1 MRILLTNRVL
11 EGRTGTETHLRD
23 LALGLKA
30 RGHEVAVAAPRLGEL
45 ARALAAEGIP
55 GVADPFD
62 LPWTPDLIHGHHAE
76 ETLTALAACP
86 GVPGLFVV
94 HDAGAW
100 HDAPP
105 RHPRLLRYYAVD
117 EACADRI
124 REAGLP
130 VAGLLPN
137 AVDLARFRPRGPLPA
152 QPRRALVFSNYAKP
166 GNHLKVIRAA
176 CRAAGLPLDVVGEG
190 VGRFAEAPEALL
202 GDYDLVFGKA
212 RCALE
217 AMATGC
223 AVILC
228 DFAGFGGLV
237 TSERVAALRPLNFGR
252 RALAAPIEGPALLAA
267 IRAYE
272 AADAARVAAWA
283 REEASLERLLDRVEA
298 AHKELREAAAAQ
310 PTPDPRAEA
319 RALVTQLQAQARAAG
334 ARRDRELLRQ
344 LGQLRKTLWAGGLVA
359 VGLAL
364 ALALDAAPWLALAGG
379 LGLAFVGSRVVR
391 RFHRL
396 RPKG

>member
-11 EGRTGTETHLRD
+11 EGRTGTETYLRD
-23 LALGLKA
+23 LARGLRS
-30 RGHEVAVAAPRLGEL
+30 RGHEVAVYSPRPGAL
-45 ARALAAEGIP
+45 ASDLAAEGIP
-55 GVADPFD
+55 VAADPFA
-62 LPWTPDLIHGHHAE
+62 LPWTPDLIHGHHGP
-76 ETLTALAACP
+76 ETLLALAACP
-86 GVPGLFVV
+86 GVPACFVV

-117 EACADRI
+117 EACADRL

-137 AVDLARFRPRGPLPA
+137 AVDLARFRPRGPLPEA
-152 QPRRALVFSNYAKP
+152 PRRALVFSNYAQP
-166 GNHLKVIRAA
+166 GNHLKAIQAA
-176 CRAAGLPLDVVGEG
+176 CRRAGLPLDVAGEG
-190 VGRFAEAPEALL
+190 VGRFAAAPEDLL

-237 TSERVAALRPLNFGR
+237 TADRVAELRPLNFGR
-252 RALAAPIEGPALLAA
+252 RALAAPTEVPGLLAA
-267 IRAYE
+267 IRAYD
-272 AADAARVAAWA
+272 AADAARVSAWA
-283 REEASLERLLDRVEA
+283 REEGDLARLLDRVEA
-298 AHKELREAAAAQ
+298 AHRELLAAAAAQ
-310 PTPDPRAEA
+310 PAADPRAEA
-319 RALVTQLQAQARAAG
+319 RALVTQLQAQAREAE
-334 ARRDRELLRQ
+334 ARRSRDLERQ
-344 LGQLRKTLWAGGLVA
+344 LGQLRKTLWAGGAVA
-359 VGLAL
+359 VALAL
-364 ALALDAAPWLALAGG
+364 ALALDGEPWMGLVGGLALAF
-379 LGLAFVGSRVVR
+379 LGSRVVR

-396 RPKG
+396 RRA